1 MRIQADSLPGAM
13 PTLMGSILR
22 RSSKDRTA
30 LGQWLAD
37 GAGTEPPE
45 ETIAAAERSAQDLAL
60 LDRAAAAIGRA
71 AMLGTRAQQ
80 AALRSAERAGDG
92 LRLERTRDGARS
104 ALVALTQR
112 LDQWIEFPGER
123 DLREPQSALAMVAGP
138 MAGRLAA
145 RIDRTRAQWA
155 ASLGRP
161 EHASVR
167 EMELLERAMTQA
179 DRLAGLGLSDADMLA
194 TGATLARWAAWSP
207 SSEGV
212 AVTLAPLRPRISLAC
227 AAAAEGEWDE
237 CARTLEA
244 VERELPLAEFVAIVQ
259 TRIGASLPRV
269 DPGACAL
276 IRSLGTPTH
285 DGSWLAAD
293 RARLATLARAWRELR
308 HATSTGAVDQGQ
320 ACAAVASQVARDL
333 IDSLVAIGPD
343 TVEP

>member
-1 MRIQADSLPGAM
+1 MIDKLDM
-13 PTLMGSILR
+13 FI
-22 RSSKDRTA
+22 A
-30 LGQWLAD
+30 L
-37 GAGTEPPE
+37 
-45 ETIAAAERSAQDLAL
+45 AAERHF
-60 LDRAAAAIGRA
+60 GRA
-71 AMLGTRAQQ
+71 AEVCGVTQPSLSSAIRQLEDQLGVQLVYRGSRFQGLTPEGQRVLDWARRISGDM
-80 AALRSAERAGDG
+80 RSMKDEMRSVHAGLPVM
-92 LRLERTRDGARS
+92 LRLGVIPT
-104 ALVALTQR
+104 
-112 LDQWIEFPGER
+112 
-123 DLREPQSALAMVAGP
+123 ALAMVAGP

-259 TRIGASLPRV
+259 ARIGASLPRV